1 MQITILEKNEN
12 ALVGRTEIKGKITFK
27 DATPSNA
34 QLAEGLNKE
43 LKKDISLIIIKNI
56 YTNFGH
62 QEASFTAFV
71 YNSKETKDKAEM
83 ATKHLKKKAEEVA
96 KAEAEKKS
104 AAAEEKKEEAP
115 KAEEKEP
122 QVAPEA
128 NEVPK
133 EDKPAEE
140 NVEKKEEV
148 EEKAE
153 ESK

>member
-96 KAEAEKKS
+96 KA
-104 AAAEEKKEEAP
+104 AEEKKEEAP